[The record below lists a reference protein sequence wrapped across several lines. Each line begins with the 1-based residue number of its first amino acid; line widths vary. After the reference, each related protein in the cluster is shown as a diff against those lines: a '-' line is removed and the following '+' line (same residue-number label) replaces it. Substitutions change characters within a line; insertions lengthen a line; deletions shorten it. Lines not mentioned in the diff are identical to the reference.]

1 MTGSFPWK
9 LLTVP
14 VYNSPSWRKIKW
26 KTKINRFQTMNCL
39 NTVIYKEIMC
49 LWANSDSGSN
59 RYRLSRVWA
68 RDYTNHFLHSYSAQ
82 LFTNCLLKKL
92 KTNRVCWCPA
102 TYQTVW
108 CRQTTLAGTS
118 WLITESKTQGAS
130 KQLQKQLSLF
140 SASPPKKEA
149 SHNKSSLLCFYKV
162 AWRGEKEKEKKNI
175 SCVWRHTDDDGSGF
189 VLGIEGAATAPVFH
203 HNLAHVVSL

>member
-1 MTGSFPWK
+1 
-9 LLTVP
+9 
-14 VYNSPSWRKIKW
+14 
-26 KTKINRFQTMNCL
+26 MNCL
-39 NTVIYKEIMC
+39 NSIIYKEIMC
-49 LWANSDSGSN
+49 LWANSYSVSN
-59 RYRLSRVWA
+59 QYRLSRVWA

-149 SHNKSSLLCFYKV
+149 SHNKKLSSLFLKSGMK
-162 AWRGEKEKEKKNI
+162 RKKKKNI
-175 SCVWRHTDDDGSGF
+175 SCVWRHTNDDGSGF